1 MRKHALLILM
11 LFGLLTTGPVLSEG
25 SAPAAKA
32 FQSAVEEDTRTLFLR
47 CCWALGRAGFHFC
60 GQYGVCASDP
70 QATCTGIGA
79 AEGMTAS
86 CAAKP
91 PDLPDEGG

>member
-1 MRKHALLILM
+1 MQRRALSIVL
-11 LFGLLTTGPVLSEG
+11 LFGLLTAGPVLSED

-32 FQSAVEEDTRTLFLR
+32 IQSAAEEDTRTLFLR

-60 GQYGVCASDP
+60 EQYGVCASDP

-86 CAAKP
+86 CAVEP

>member
-1 MRKHALLILM
+1 MQRRALSVLM
-11 LFGLLTTGPVLSEG
+11 LCGLLTTGPVLSG
-25 SAPAAKA
+25 DTVTAARA
-32 FQSAVEEDTRTLFLR
+32 FQSAAEEDTRTLFLR